1 MASSKRLERLRNLAQ
16 PALVALPDRLIDDD
30 ESGGV
35 SLQAPDMLDSKQGVS
50 NETHAIDTPERRF
63 VWLKDAASSFN
74 PNLDA
79 MRIST
84 AAELPATDLQRGDL
98 TPARHHYTPIQALA
112 KYPYK
117 YCNKSLMQD
126 IASAFFDQGKFW
138 NREWDL

>member
-1 MASSKRLERLRNLAQ
+1 M
-16 PALVALPDRLIDDD
+16 DDD

-35 SLQAPDMLDSKQGVS
+35 SLQETDMLASKQS
-50 NETHAIDTPERRF
+50 TANETETDPSIKELHASNSIERRF
-63 VWLKDAASSFN
+63 FWVRDTASSFS
-74 PNLDA
+74 PNLDS

-84 AAELPATDLQRGDL
+84 DSMHISTAPPSAAELPVTDLQRGDL
-98 TPARHHYTPIQALA
+98 ASAKHHYTPIHALA

-126 IASAFFDQGKFW
+126 IAYAFFDQGKFW